1 MARYTKPAAAPRE
14 IGSIGG
20 VTFQRAGSQFIL
32 RIRNAPVDKRSI
44 AQLNQRQ
51 RFAALS
57 SQWRDRSNPEK
68 NSFQAEVTNYPRED
82 SLGNPYFQ
90 PANALFLGSNL
101 NLTTTEAAAVTT
113 MPAPAAPFVPQM
125 QSGVI
130 GISQNNFQF
139 VLTVVNVPADTI
151 VQCAYSQFEQG
162 LTADDDRKTY
172 KPLYVF
178 QALES
183 TTTSLYSFFSAAVRD
198 PSQFIGQ
205 YLTVRYTAISEL
217 TGQILGVAYRTAIV
231 QA

>member
-44 AQLNQRQ
+44 SQLNQRQ

-101 NLTTTEAAAVTT
+101 NMTTTEVAAVTT

-125 QSGVI
+125 DSGVI
-130 GISQNNFQF
+130 EVGVITFEF
-139 VLTVVNVPADTI
+139 VLTVVTVPANTI
-151 VQCAYSQFEQG
+151 VQCAYSQFEQA
-162 LTADDDRKTY
+162 LTTDDDRKTY

-178 QALES
+178 AALQN
-183 TTTSLYSFFSAAVRD
+183 TATNLYSFFSAAVGN
-198 PSQFIGQ
+198 PSRFIGR

-217 TGQILGVAYRTAIV
+217 TGQILGVAYRTDIV
-231 QA
+231 QP